1 MLTKRRGIKIT
12 EGHVIGEREMDK
24 HRHKTRHSKRRR
36 RMGWKS
42 QRNKEV
48 KIYITIFL
56 VCAVIAGVIAFITG
70 KAPTLIQKTVDK
82 QIERRAE
89 EVLGGK
95 LKDLKGMKGMDSK
108 KVERLKKKYGG
119 MMK

>member
-1 MLTKRRGIKIT
+1 
-12 EGHVIGEREMDK
+12 MDS
-24 HRHKTRHSKRRR
+24 HRKKVWKKRHSKRSR

-42 QRNKEV
+42 KRNKEV

-70 KAPTLIQKTVDK
+70 RAPTLIQKTVDK
-82 QIERRAE
+82 QITRRAE
-89 EVLGGK
+89 EVLGGQ
-95 LKDLKGMKGMDSK
+95 LKDLGGMQGIDSK
-108 KVERLKKKYGG
+108 KMQRLKKKYGG